1 MSSYD
6 AVDMLAQLVAGI
18 QVLLPWLGAAVG
30 MGIALFLLFLGV
42 RMGYRFFRDFVDD
55 GEHRSLGFDGHDW
68 STTDA
73 AEWAADEANN
83 RELENLTGF
92 LSPSGWEAADARAW
106 QMYYDWD
113 KSEGGSG
120 TAYADARLAR
130 DRSDRE

>member
-1 MSSYD
+1 
-6 AVDMLAQLVAGI
+6 
-18 QVLLPWLGAAVG
+18 

-42 RMGYRFFRDFVDD
+42 RMGYRFFRDFLDD
-55 GEHRSLGFDGHDW
+55 GEHASTFGVRSGW
-68 STTDA
+68 SG
-73 AEWAADEANN
+73 ADEAYD

-92 LSPSGWEAADARAW
+92 LSDAGWEAADARAW